1 MLKKGFWIFVFISII
16 VLFSYMF
23 YKDYRAKQRFCEL
36 SFRGKISEIK
46 MTVRELYVIKI
57 ENDTWYYLGMVVH
70 NHIVPMEVGDS
81 IIKEKDCYKV
91 TLIKNDTHFKIGNDW
106 ETLCDCESSN

>member
-36 SFRGKISEIK
+36 SFHGIIREIK
-46 MTVRELYVIKI
+46 IPEGGLYEIKI
-57 ENDTWYYLGMVVH
+57 ENDVWYDL
-70 NHIVPMEVGDS
+70 NNIS
-81 IIKEKDCYKV
+81 A
-91 TLIKNDTHFKIGNDW
+91 TKIFNIF
-106 ETLCDCESSN
+106 